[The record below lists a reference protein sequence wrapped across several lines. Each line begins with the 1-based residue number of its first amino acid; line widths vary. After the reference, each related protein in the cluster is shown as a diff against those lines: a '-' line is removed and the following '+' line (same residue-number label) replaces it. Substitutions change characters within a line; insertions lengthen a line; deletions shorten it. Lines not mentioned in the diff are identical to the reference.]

1 MSTQLVVHLQL
12 DLSRHNNMLPMDG
25 CAGGLF
31 ARPACYNN
39 NTSDVLRSNTT
50 TTTNPNLRIF

>member
-1 MSTQLVVHLQL
+1 MVVLVGCLP
-12 DLSRHNNMLPMDG
+12 DLAS
-25 CAGGLF
+25 
-31 ARPACYNN
+31 YNN